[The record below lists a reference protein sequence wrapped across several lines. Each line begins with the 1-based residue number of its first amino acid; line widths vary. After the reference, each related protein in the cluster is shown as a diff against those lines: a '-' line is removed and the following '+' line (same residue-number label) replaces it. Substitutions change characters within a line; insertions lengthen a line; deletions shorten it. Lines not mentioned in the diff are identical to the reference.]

1 MQENNMHDFDSSD
14 INSIKDYIN
23 VIRQNIV
30 PVLLITFTGLIVA
43 VIYAFTA
50 KDVYTASTAL
60 KISKP
65 QAGGILDAPMIPE
78 FNDWGNDRF
87 IANEIEILKSY
98 RMRGIVTDALY
109 DSVEALGTF
118 DSLYVLLDH
127 ESKLFDDKKVL
138 LEKQDLITLL
148 GEGID
153 ITQKRGLDIVD
164 ISMKSNSPYEAAM
177 IVNCYA
183 AAYEKLNLSYNRQ
196 QVVKVKGFLEKQ
208 RTEKRKELLDS
219 EDRFKEFQEEGGI
232 IAIDDQAKALIEI
245 LSDFESQRDAAKIE
259 YTISN
264 ESLKGYKEK
273 LENKNPSIKEYIENY
288 AREPRLKSLQ
298 ESMAKL
304 ETQRDLALL
313 EDKDNYSNSKLVEE
327 YNKGINDLKK
337 KLDGQLSIYK
347 ASIFAASPEELKELS
362 LKVLEEEIKL
372 KALHEKYESLKEIV
386 ASYEKRFN
394 GLPERTIDY
403 ARYKREQTSYEKLYL
418 LIEEKYQEALINEQ
432 STPGNVLIIDR
443 AFKPYEPSAPN
454 RKLITILGLILGLGF
469 GVGFALIR
477 DYFDNTVKTPED
489 IQKKKIN
496 VLAWIPQIEVTQTNK
511 DFEFIVARKP
521 DSVHAEAFRALRT
534 RIQFSKMSDEKIRT
548 LLITS
553 SAPSEGK
560 TTVSVNVA
568 GSFAQAGNKTVVL
581 DCDLRKPRMH
591 NVFKVKRFPGF
602 TDYFFGQASF
612 DEIVKKSELDNLDFI
627 SAGTIPP
634 NPSEIL
640 GSTQM
645 KEFIEKL
652 KEIYDVIIVD
662 SPPIIA
668 VTDSEIISRLVDASI
683 LVVSANNT
691 EIDLMTKAVE
701 LLKHEKKSFIGVLLN
716 NFSYKSGYGSYY
728 KYYYYYSHGGN
739 NGNAKKKDL
748 LKIK

>member
-219 EDRFKEFQEEGGI
+219 EDRFKEFQEEGGLL
-232 IAIDDQAKALIEI
+232 QLTTR
-245 LSDFESQRDAAKIE
+245 QR
-259 YTISN
+259 
-264 ESLKGYKEK
+264 
-273 LENKNPSIKEYIENY
+273 
-288 AREPRLKSLQ
+288 
-298 ESMAKL
+298 
-304 ETQRDLALL
+304 
-313 EDKDNYSNSKLVEE
+313 
-327 YNKGINDLKK
+327 
-337 KLDGQLSIYK
+337 
-347 ASIFAASPEELKELS
+347 
-362 LKVLEEEIKL
+362 
-372 KALHEKYESLKEIV
+372 H
-386 ASYEKRFN
+386 
-394 GLPERTIDY
+394 
-403 ARYKREQTSYEKLYL
+403 
-418 LIEEKYQEALINEQ
+418 
-432 STPGNVLIIDR
+432 
-443 AFKPYEPSAPN
+443 
-454 RKLITILGLILGLGF
+454 
-469 GVGFALIR
+469 
-477 DYFDNTVKTPED
+477 
-489 IQKKKIN
+489 
-496 VLAWIPQIEVTQTNK
+496 
-511 DFEFIVARKP
+511 
-521 DSVHAEAFRALRT
+521 
-534 RIQFSKMSDEKIRT
+534 
-548 LLITS
+548 
-553 SAPSEGK
+553 
-560 TTVSVNVA
+560 
-568 GSFAQAGNKTVVL
+568 
-581 DCDLRKPRMH
+581 
-591 NVFKVKRFPGF
+591 
-602 TDYFFGQASF
+602 
-612 DEIVKKSELDNLDFI
+612 
-627 SAGTIPP
+627 
-634 NPSEIL
+634 
-640 GSTQM
+640 
-645 KEFIEKL
+645 
-652 KEIYDVIIVD
+652 
-662 SPPIIA
+662 
-668 VTDSEIISRLVDASI
+668 
-683 LVVSANNT
+683 
-691 EIDLMTKAVE
+691 
-701 LLKHEKKSFIGVLLN
+701 
-716 NFSYKSGYGSYY
+716 
-728 KYYYYYSHGGN
+728 
-739 NGNAKKKDL
+739 
-748 LKIK
+748 

>member
-1 MQENNMHDFDSSD
+1 M
-14 INSIKDYIN
+14 
-23 VIRQNIV
+23 
-30 PVLLITFTGLIVA
+30 
-43 VIYAFTA
+43 
-50 KDVYTASTAL
+50 
-60 KISKP
+60 
-65 QAGGILDAPMIPE
+65 
-78 FNDWGNDRF
+78 
-87 IANEIEILKSY
+87 
-98 RMRGIVTDALY
+98 
-109 DSVEALGTF
+109 
-118 DSLYVLLDH
+118 
-127 ESKLFDDKKVL
+127 
-138 LEKQDLITLL
+138 
-148 GEGID
+148 
-153 ITQKRGLDIVD
+153 
-164 ISMKSNSPYEAAM
+164 
-177 IVNCYA
+177 
-183 AAYEKLNLSYNRQ
+183 
-196 QVVKVKGFLEKQ
+196 
-208 RTEKRKELLDS
+208 
-219 EDRFKEFQEEGGI
+219 
-232 IAIDDQAKALIEI
+232 IEI